1 LYRVSRWCSRH
12 GWLVVGLWLLTI
24 LLTNGLNRGIP
35 GVANQ
40 TFVLPGANSYQAQ
53 TLLNEAFPSTA
64 VQASPIVLN
73 NPDVDFS
80 SGEGAATVKAVIAT
94 AMANPAV
101 TAVADPATTPSLI
114 SSDKHTVHMPVSVQS
129 KFASDSTVATQ
140 LLADAQASAP
150 ADDVQLGGLLG
161 QSISKPDTH
170 LSDVLGLMAAVVVL
184 LVTFRRFSAAAIPL
198 VNAVV
203 AVAVGLALIG
213 LLGKVVSIPTVA
225 PTLGTMLGLGVGIDY
240 ALFLVTRHRTLIAEG
255 YDISESV
262 ARTCGTAGAAIV
274 FAGATLLAAM
284 LGLTFTGLSFLAWLG
299 VAASLVVAVAI
310 AAALTLVPALLGIM
324 GRRVMPRRELPHH
337 DGESLDNSRWG
348 RLAGAVT
355 SRPWLFTVVA
365 GGVLLTLAAPLLSLQ
380 VGYSDASNL
389 PQETTA
395 YQANALVT
403 DAFGP
408 GSTSPL
414 VVVSEMLTI
423 AAPPPEG
430 ATSGGDPRAQDPRL
444 TQLHDALVATSGV
457 AEVGAPIVS
466 TDGGVATIEVTPDYD
481 GADPRTSALVINL
494 RDSVLPPVDDGAG
507 MRSFVGGVTA
517 LNLDLTALIAQ
528 RTPYFILGVVLLAF
542 VLLMIAY
549 RSVVIPLQ
557 AAVMNLLS
565 IAAAMGV
572 VTAVFQFG
580 WGAPLIGLEG
590 PVPINSFVPMMIFA
604 VLFGLSMDYEVFLLT
619 GIKEQWDRTG
629 DMRVSVRRGLADTG
643 HIVTAAAL
651 IMIVVFSSF
660 ILNSDSTV
668 KIFGVGLATAVAVDA
683 TIVRC
688 LLVPAVMV
696 LCARA
701 TWWVP
706 GWLDRLLPH
715 LNVEGDPAAM
725 EALASR
731 APTIRVE
738 TSHSG
743 AARVAIGAVV
753 GTIAG
758 FVPLWLI
765 DDRRSAVAIAV
776 SAVMGAALVAL
787 PASTT
792 SGRSSVGRR
801 LFGFIAGAIVSL
813 LVASVVTS
821 LVIPANSSE
830 TLSAAVS
837 ILVVALLILPLV
849 GRSLAL
855 PVLLG
860 SVVVSLVI
868 LTGQDAFGGG
878 FIVVALLPALVSAL
892 VTGAIA
898 GNRDAAAAGPQR
910 VPEPGYAS
918 TMAAPVSGSAQLDDE
933 LVR

>member
-1 LYRVSRWCSRH
+1 MTGALYRVSHWCSRH
-12 GWLVVGLWLLTI
+12 GWLVVALWLLAI
-24 LLTNGLNRGIP
+24 LVTNGLNRGIP
-35 GVANQ
+35 GVANP

-64 VQASPIVLN
+64 VQASPIVIN
-73 NPDVDFS
+73 NADVDFS
-80 SGEGAATVKAVIAT
+80 SGEGAATVKAVIAAVT
-94 AMANPAV
+94 ANPAV
-101 TAVADPATTPSLI
+101 TTVNDPATTPSLI
-114 SSDKHTVHMPVSVQS
+114 SPDTHTVQLPVSVQS
-129 KFASDSTVATQ
+129 KFASDPVVGEQ
-140 LLADAQASAP
+140 LLTAARASAP
-150 ADDVQLGGLLG
+150 DDDVQLGGLLG
-161 QSISKPDTH
+161 QSVSKPDTH

-184 LVTFRRFSAAAIPL
+184 LVTFRRISAAVIPL

-240 ALFLVTRHRTLIAEG
+240 ALFLVTRHRTLLAQG
-255 YDISESV
+255 YDTAESV
-262 ARTCGTAGAAIV
+262 ARTAGTAGAAIV

-310 AAALTLVPALLGIM
+310 VAALTLVPALLGVM
-324 GRRVMPRRELPHH
+324 GRRVMPRGEVVHH
-337 DGESLDNSRWG
+337 DGDALDRSGWG
-348 RLAGAVT
+348 RLAAAVT
-355 SRPWLFTVVA
+355 SKPWLFTVVA
-365 GGVLLTLAAPLLSLQ
+365 TGLLVTLAWPLLSLQ
-380 VGYSDASNL
+380 VGYSDSSDL
-389 PQETTA
+389 PKETTA

-403 DAFGP
+403 EAFGP
-408 GSTSPL
+408 GATSPL
-414 VVVSEMLTI
+414 VVVSQMLSI
-423 AAPPPEG
+423 AAPPADG
-430 ATSGGDPRAQDPRL
+430 TTAGGDPRTQDPRL
-444 TQLHDALVATSGV
+444 TVLHDALVATPGV
-457 AEVGAPIVS
+457 AEVGSPIVS

-481 GADPRTSALVINL
+481 GADPRTSTLVTTL
-494 RDSVLPPVDDGAG
+494 RDTVLPPVDSGSG
-507 MRSFVGGVTA
+507 MQSYVGGVTA
-517 LNLDLTALIAQ
+517 LNLDLTELIAQ
-528 RTPYFILGVVLLAF
+528 RTPYFILGVVMLAF

-580 WGAPLIGLEG
+580 WGASLIGLSE

-629 DMRVSVRRGLADTG
+629 DMTVSVRRGLADTG

-660 ILNSDSTV
+660 ILNTDSTV

-701 TWWVP
+701 TWWLP

-715 LNVEGDPAAM
+715 LNVEGDPEAM
-725 EALASR
+725 EAIANRAPKPRAEASR
-731 APTIRVE
+731 PRT
-738 TSHSG
+738 
-743 AARVAIGAVV
+743 ARMAIGSVV
-753 GTIAG
+753 GAIAG

-765 DDRRSAVAIAV
+765 DDRRSAVAIAL

-787 PASTT
+787 PGATT
-792 SGRSSVGRR
+792 AGRSGVGRR
-801 LFGFIAGAIVSL
+801 LFGYVAGAIVSL
-813 LVASVVTS
+813 LVASAVS
-821 LVIPANSSE
+821 SFVIPARSSE
-830 TLSAAVS
+830 TLSAAVAV
-837 ILVVALLILPLV
+837 LVVALLVLPLV

-878 FIVVALLPALVSAL
+878 FALVALIPALVAAL
-892 VTGAIA
+892 VTSAIA
-898 GNRDAAAAGPQR
+898 GDRGPERHAAEPLVLTAAD
-910 VPEPGYAS
+910 
-918 TMAAPVSGSAQLDDE
+918 APVVLTTRDDE